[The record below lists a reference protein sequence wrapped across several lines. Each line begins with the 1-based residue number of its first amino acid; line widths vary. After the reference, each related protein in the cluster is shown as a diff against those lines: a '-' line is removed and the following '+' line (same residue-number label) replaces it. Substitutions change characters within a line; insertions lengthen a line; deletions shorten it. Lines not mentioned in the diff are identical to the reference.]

1 LARPFHGIAAF
12 TNSGFSPYSDSLVG
26 FAADPVVLG
35 PIMAAVILGGIGFPA
50 LHDIRR
56 NPRRAAKWSLHTK
69 MTLFGTGL
77 LFAGGTAAVL
87 AYEWG
92 NPATLGPAGPA
103 GKLLGAAFHSAMTR
117 SGGFNA
123 LDIGQMR
130 PETLAVSYVLM
141 MVGGGSAST
150 AGGIKVTTFLVLGF
164 VVWAEIRGEPD
175 VTAFG
180 RRISREVQRQAL
192 TIALL
197 AVGFVGMATVVLLS
211 VTDLDLD
218 DALFETVSA
227 FATVGLSTGVT
238 ADLGPAGH
246 AVLVVLMF
254 SGGSGPSPSRPA
266 SRCAAG
272 RGRTAI
278 RRSAPSLAR
287 APAPRSD
294 SVAVIGL
301 GRFGGAVAESLVRL
315 GHDVLGIDEDAELVQ
330 SWADRLTHVVQADTT
345 DGGTLRRLG
354 VQEFAH
360 AVVGIGGDIE
370 ASVLTVLA
378 LSELG
383 VEDIWA
389 KALGEKHGTH
399 PGAHRRPPRGLSR
412 GRDGRAR
419 RPFGDGQDDRL
430 HRVRRRLRHRQD
442 ARAARG
448 GGQDARRVRA
458 AQQVWRHRWSG

>member
-1 LARPFHGIAAF
+1 MAKGTALPRTLQHPARLVPLAFLLAIALGTGLLMLPASRAGEGAAPFLTALFTATSAVSVTGLAIVDTPTYWSGFGQVVILALFQVGGLGIMSGATLLGLLVSRRLRLSTRLVAQAETRCVELGDVAAVLRLVLLATFGVELVTSAVLVLRFRLGYGEPWAEAAWHGLFMGIAAF
-12 TNSGFSPYSDSLVG
+12 TNSGFSSYSDSLVS

-35 PIMAAVILGGIGFPA
+35 PIMAAVILGGIGFPV

-77 LFAGGTAAVL
+77 LFAGGTAVVL

-197 AVGFVGMATVVLLS
+197 AVGFVGMATLVLLS

-254 SGGSGPSPSRPA
+254 F
-266 SRCAAG
+266 G
-272 RGRTAI
+272 RVGTI
-278 RRSAPSLAR
+278 T
-287 APAPRSD
+287 
-294 SVAVIGL
+294 VATG
-301 GRFGGAVAESLVRL
+301 
-315 GHDVLGIDEDAELVQ
+315 
-330 SWADRLTHVVQADTT
+330 
-345 DGGTLRRLG
+345 
-354 VQEFAH
+354 
-360 AVVGIGGDIE
+360 
-370 ASVLTVLA
+370 LA
-378 LSELG
+378 LRSRQSPYRYPE
-383 VEDIWA
+383 E
-389 KALGEKHGTH
+389 
-399 PGAHRRPPRGLSR
+399 RPIVG
-412 GRDGRAR
+412 
-419 RPFGDGQDDRL
+419 
-430 HRVRRRLRHRQD
+430 
-442 ARAARG
+442 
-448 GGQDARRVRA
+448 
-458 AQQVWRHRWSG
+458 